1 MLGALYKT
9 EGGTNEIYKKLC
21 EQSHINDVM
30 QLRMKDRKTLTMADV
45 YYLGAYSIRSF
56 TGRDIPG

>member
-1 MLGALYKT
+1 
-9 EGGTNEIYKKLC
+9 
-21 EQSHINDVM
+21 M